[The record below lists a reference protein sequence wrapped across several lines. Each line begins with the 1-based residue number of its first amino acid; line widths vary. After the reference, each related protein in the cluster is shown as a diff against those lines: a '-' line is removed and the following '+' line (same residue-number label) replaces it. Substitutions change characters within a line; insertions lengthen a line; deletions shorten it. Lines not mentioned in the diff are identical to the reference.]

1 MPKPLPANPSPQ
13 QLEKVQ
19 WDEHPPGAMAAGS
32 ASRETDQQNISLDI
46 CLGTTTMTVGEA
58 GLLCKDQLVIMD
70 QPAGDPVDIFRE
82 GTFLAR
88 GILVTIQGHFGVRI
102 TSLPNPATPPG

>member
-1 MPKPLPANPSPQ
+1 MPEPLPSNTSPP

-19 WDEHPPGAMAAGS
+19 WDEHPPGLTAAGS
-32 ASRETDQQNISLDI
+32 APGETDQQTVSLDI
-46 CLGTTTMTVGEA
+46 CLGTTTMTAGEA
-58 GLLCKDQLVIMD
+58 GLLCMDQLVIMD
-70 QPAGDPVDIFRE
+70 QQAGDPVDIFRE

-88 GILVTIQGHFGVRI
+88 GILVTIQGQFGVRI